1 MCMSCLEEIV
11 NDVDF
16 IFEVVKEDMEIKK
29 DFLESKYY

>member
-1 MCMSCLEEIV
+1 MCMSRLEEIV

-29 DFLESKYY
+29 DFLENKY